1 MFSGIV
7 EKLGIVKTL
16 SSNGQCWHFGIHVK
30 NIFEDL
36 KIGDSIAVNGVCL
49 TVTHVEAETFFV
61 TAVPETLRV
70 TNLNRLRRGDSVN
83 LERAVKPETRI
94 GGHFVQGHVDGIGEI
109 SSLAQ
114 QGEAWLVSFSMPK
127 SLAKYLVNKGFITI
141 DGMSITIIETWAK
154 SFSVAF
160 IPYTIQ
166 HTVVQFYRR
175 GTKVNLEVD
184 ILAKYV
190 EKFLEARR

>member
-1 MFSGIV
+1 
-7 EKLGIVKTL
+7 
-16 SSNGQCWHFGIHVK
+16 
-30 NIFEDL
+30 
-36 KIGDSIAVNGVCL
+36 
-49 TVTHVEAETFFV
+49 
-61 TAVPETLRV
+61 
-70 TNLNRLRRGDSVN
+70 
-83 LERAVKPETRI
+83 
-94 GGHFVQGHVDGIGEI
+94 VDGIGEI

-114 QGEAWLVSFSMPK
+114 QGDAWLVSFSMPK

-166 HTVVQFYRR
+166 HSIVQFYRR

-190 EKFLEARR
+190 EKFLETHR